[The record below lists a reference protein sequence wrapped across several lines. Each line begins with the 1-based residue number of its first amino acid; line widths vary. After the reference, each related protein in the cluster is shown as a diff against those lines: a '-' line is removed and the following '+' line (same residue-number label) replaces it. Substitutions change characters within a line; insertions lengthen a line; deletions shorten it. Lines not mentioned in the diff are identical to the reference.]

1 MKRGVTLD
9 EMDLSP
15 GKRARLHRLLYGH
28 GPGHGKMIVL
38 PIDQGLE
45 HGPRDF
51 FINPDSLNPEF
62 QLRLAVE
69 GGFSAIAFQIGLAEK
84 YLKAFAGRIP
94 LILKINGK
102 TEIPSDDE
110 AFSPMTASVED
121 AVRLGADAVGYT
133 CYIDSPAQ
141 DRDFAQFARVRQDA
155 ERYGIPT
162 IIWAYP
168 RGKAMEAKGGRE
180 SFYAVDYAARVAQEL
195 GCDVVKLNFPKV
207 DEAKRNQYPKPYNEL
222 RWTQQQMVEKIVASA
237 GKTLVLI
244 SGGAKKQDAELLQE
258 VKTCFDAGVTGLIFG
273 RNMWQRKFEDALK
286 ITGKIQK
293 LLLDSVP
300 AAAKAKGRKRAA
312 LAAA

>member
-15 GKRARLHRLLYGH
+15 GKRTRLHRLLYGR
-28 GPGHGKMIVL
+28 GPGAGRMVVL

-51 FINPDSLNPEF
+51 FINPESLNPEF

-69 GGFSAIAFQIGLAEK
+69 GNFSAIALQIGLADK
-84 YLKAFAGRIP
+84 YLTPFAGRIP

-102 TEIPSDDE
+102 TEVPPDDE
-110 AFSPMTASVED
+110 AFSPLTASVED

-133 CYIDSPAQ
+133 SYIGSPAQ

-155 ERYGIPT
+155 ERYGLPT
-162 IIWAYP
+162 ILWAYP

-195 GCDVVKLNFPKV
+195 GADIVKLNFPKV
-207 DEAKRNQYPKPYNEL
+207 DEARRNLYPKPYNEL
-222 RWTQQQMVEKIVASA
+222 RWTQQQMVEKVVASA

-244 SGGAKKQDAELLQE
+244 SGGAKKQDTELLQE
-258 VKTCFDAGVTGLIFG
+258 VKICFDAGVTGLIFG

-286 ITGKIQK
+286 LTAKIHKMIPAGAPSTKSKAGQK
-293 LLLDSVP
+293 RP
-300 AAAKAKGRKRAA
+300 AFA
-312 LAAA
+312 